1 MNNEDDGSLYRVI
14 NIPRRG
20 IGDKT
25 IDKIKQYAEDNHI
38 SAIDLIR
45 NKNLLKDIFPKPNKG
60 VEKFVQ
66 LMDEL
71 SFYEISVPQT
81 IQLIL
86 EKSGY
91 WEELK
96 KSSDHEDKERIDNLN
111 ELINAAIQYEE
122 ESEVGTMKII

>member
-1 MNNEDDGSLYRVI
+1 
-14 NIPRRG
+14 
-20 IGDKT
+20 
-25 IDKIKQYAEDNHI
+25 
-38 SAIDLIR
+38 
-45 NKNLLKDIFPKPNKG
+45 
-60 VEKFVQ
+60 
-66 LMDEL
+66 MDEL
-71 SFYEISVPQT
+71 SFYEDFGPSKT

-122 ESEVGTMKII
+122 ESEVGTIEDYLSSTSLATDTQTKDKKDSLIKRTVKRMLLIDD

>member
-1 MNNEDDGSLYRVI
+1 MYRTRAQSRLFETELSKKKIPFRLFGLRFYDRKEVKDIIAYLRILVNNEDDGSLYRVI

-60 VEKFVQ
+60 VNKFVQ

-71 SFYEISVPQT
+71 SFYE
-81 IQLIL
+81 
-86 EKSGY
+86 
-91 WEELK
+91 
-96 KSSDHEDKERIDNLN
+96 DNF
-111 ELINAAIQYEE
+111 
-122 ESEVGTMKII
+122 